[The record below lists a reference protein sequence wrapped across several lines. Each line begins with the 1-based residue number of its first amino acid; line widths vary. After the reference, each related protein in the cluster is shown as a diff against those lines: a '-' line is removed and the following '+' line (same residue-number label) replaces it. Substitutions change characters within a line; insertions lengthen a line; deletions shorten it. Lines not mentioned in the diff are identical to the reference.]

1 LDAPRAWSGLL
12 VGTFNDW
19 KPGATP
25 LNGINGSKWAR
36 ELFRA
41 PGRREYGFVVDGH
54 WVDDPKDK
62 ACVANPHG
70 GKNAV
75 LQVI

>member
-1 LDAPRAWSGLL
+1 M
-12 VGTFNDW
+12 
-19 KPGATP
+19 
-25 LNGINGSKWAR
+25 
-36 ELFRA
+36 FRA